1 MKTTKALKKRLIAL
15 EEKLAETKR
24 AIKILDDIKSPE
36 IRFVADI
43 PASWP
48 DQIPVTASDSD
59 PYHAC
64 SAVYNLF
71 VEKNKEK
78 EGYKYFGRKIH
89 LFVRREGGKMLVSLS
104 YSDSNRLI
112 QTYCKENDLP
122 KPSWKILKN
131 EIVGIYYRNRM
142 PNVHYA

>member
-1 MKTTKALKKRLIAL
+1 MKTTKALKKRLVAL
-15 EEKLAETKR
+15 EEKLAETR
-24 AIKILDDIKSPE
+24 SAIEILDDIESPE

-64 SAVYNLF
+64 SAAYYLF

-89 LFVRREGGKMLVSLS
+89 LFVRRKGGKMLISLS

-112 QTYCKENDLP
+112 RDYCNKNDLP
-122 KPSWKILKN
+122 KPSWEIFKN
-131 EIVGIYYRNRM
+131 EIVGTYYRNRM
-142 PNVHYA
+142 PNIHHA

>member
-1 MKTTKALKKRLIAL
+1 MKTTKALKKQLVVL
-15 EEKLAETKR
+15 DEKLAEIRR
-24 AIKILDDIKSPE
+24 AIEILDDIESPE
-36 IRFVADI
+36 IRFVAEI

-59 PYHAC
+59 PYRAC
-64 SAVYNLF
+64 SAAYYLF

-78 EGYKYFGRKIH
+78 EGYKNFGRKIH

-104 YSDSNRLI
+104 YSDSNGLI
-112 QTYCKENDLP
+112 QTYCKKNDLP